1 MSSCARCENRQT
13 HVNVAGIVKAFNEEN
28 KYDDSCCCADGIPKN
43 REQRRFLLKIWG
55 AGIGIDW
62 LRIIMCIGRGNISRC
77 LRVLNALLLRKEKG
91 LTLWIVRQLRHGRE
105 L

>member
-13 HVNVAGIVKAFNEEN
+13 HVDVARIIKAFDEEN
-28 KYDDSCCCADGIPKN
+28 KYDDYCCRADGIPKN

-55 AGIGIDW
+55 SGSGIDC
-62 LRIIMCIGRGNISRC
+62 LRIVMCIGRGNISRC
-77 LRVLNALLLRKEKG
+77 LRVLNALLLRRKQW
-91 LTLWIVRQLRHGRE
+91 LTFWIVRQLRHGRD